1 MRWCTRAR
9 WSTSMS
15 GIVCHVTPGS
25 SIRRELLAAVASAG
39 WFALTSWV
47 AVVWV
52 PWRLTDWR
60 VAYQTSNWWPVQVLG
75 VALIVVGLVSAAST
89 FVSFVRAGGTPIP
102 GAPTDELV
110 VRGLN
115 RFVRNPIY
123 LAVLA
128 IILGEAM
135 LLGKWSLLVYATVVW
150 LVAAS
155 FVRVYEEPALARR
168 FGPEY
173 ESYRNAVP
181 AWWPRLHPWPGPPR
195 RSR

>member
-1 MRWCTRAR
+1 MCQ
-9 WSTSMS
+9 
-15 GIVCHVTPGS
+15 VTPWRS
-25 SIRRELLAAVASAG
+25 TRRGLLAAAASTG
-39 WFALTSWV
+39 WFALTAWV
-47 AVVWV
+47 GVVWI
-52 PWRLTDWR
+52 PLRLTGWH
-60 VAYQTSNWWPVQVLG
+60 VAYPTSNGRPVQLLG
-75 VALIVVGLVSAAST
+75 VALIVVGLVCAAST

-102 GAPTDELV
+102 GALTDELV

-123 LAVLA
+123 LGVLA

-135 LLGKWSLLVYATVVW
+135 VLGQWSLVAYALVVW
-150 LVAAS
+150 LAAAS

-195 RSR
+195 PP